1 VYKKLF
7 EIVEKIAE
15 KEMERD
21 PVNYIRTESVVL
33 DKKINKLAN
42 EEKYDSDGNQKN
54 SMIQAIEE
62 VNESDDEDHQRQSAN
77 GKDQVH

>member
-42 EEKYDSDGNQKN
+42 EEKYDSDGNQKH
-54 SMIQAIEE
+54 SMI
-62 VNESDDEDHQRQSAN
+62 
-77 GKDQVH
+77 